1 MVSWILNRFI
11 PRDADI
17 REARSICGYVCGGV
31 GIFLNMVL
39 FVLKLTAGII
49 SASVSITADAFN
61 NLTDAGSSIISLF
74 GFILSSQKPDQKH
87 PFGHGRIEY
96 IAGIAISFAII
107 LVGGELLKSSVDKII
122 NPGEFIFNK
131 TLVVVLII
139 SIVVKLYMA
148 CYNRKYGKKID
159 SASMKAVS
167 TDSLSDAIATGAILA
182 SSLVMHYGGIYID
195 GYVGVLVSLLII
207 KTGISS
213 VLEAS
218 SPLLGGA
225 PDCEFVK
232 KVEAIVR
239 ENPETLGIHD
249 LVVHNYGPN
258 KIFVSLHMEV
268 DGSKEIFAL
277 HDAADTVERR
287 ISKEL
292 GCEAIIHMDPIDV
305 NNPELKEIYSALS
318 GRLSEVCPDGNV
330 HDLRIVPGPTHT
342 NVIFD
347 LILPPHL
354 FPEKDEISSGL
365 EECIKNINENYYAV
379 ITAEVS
385 YLG

>member
-1 MVSWILNRFI
+1 MISLLLRRFL
-11 PRDADI
+11 PENADNKT
-17 REARSICGYVCGGV
+17 ARTVYGYVCGGA
-31 GIFLNMVL
+31 GIFLNL
-39 FVLKLTAGII
+39 FLFAAKLIAGII
-49 SASVSITADAFN
+49 SSSISITADAFN

-107 LVGGELLKSSVDKII
+107 LVGGELLKSSVRKII

-131 TLVVVLII
+131 ALVLVLII
-139 SIVVKLYMA
+139 SIAVKLYMA
-148 CYNRKYGKKID
+148 YYNKKYGKKID
-159 SASMKAVS
+159 SASMKAVA
-167 TDSLSDAIATGAILA
+167 TDSLSDAIATSAILA

-195 GYVGVLVSLLII
+195 GYVGTLVSIMII

-213 VLEAS
+213 VMEAS

-225 PDCEFVK
+225 PDGEFVK
-232 KVEAIVR
+232 KVESIVR

-249 LVVHNYGPN
+249 LVVHNYGPD
-258 KIFVSLHMEV
+258 KVFVSLHMEV
-268 DGSKEIFAL
+268 DGSKEIFIL

-287 ISKEL
+287 ISEEL
-292 GCEAIIHMDPIDV
+292 GCEAVIHMDPIDV
-305 NNPELKEIYSALS
+305 NNPVLKEIYIILQEK
-318 GRLSEVCPDGNV
+318 LSEVCPDGNV

-347 LILPPHL
+347 LILPPHI
-354 FPEKDEISSGL
+354 FHEKDKVSSEL